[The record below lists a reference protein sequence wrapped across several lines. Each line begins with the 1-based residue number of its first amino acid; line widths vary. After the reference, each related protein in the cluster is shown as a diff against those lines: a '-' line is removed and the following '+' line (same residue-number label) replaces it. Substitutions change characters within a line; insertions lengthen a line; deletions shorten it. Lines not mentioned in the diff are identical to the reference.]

1 MTPPPGDA
9 ASLLAPVSLAF
20 LAVGLCCAVIVFAL
34 RGRLL
39 NRAAVGDRARLA
51 TLIPPVRWLAAGFSG
66 WFVWVFAMAFTMAA
80 LPKEPPPSLP
90 TTALASVPAYALGVA
105 TVVIALWAFRSSPAV
120 RACRVSPMDI
130 RDGAITTL
138 LGIPI
143 VLAIGVLS
151 FLAATLLARANGATE
166 PSEIAHGTLSEI
178 LTLREASGL
187 SWWLLPVVVQV
198 VVLAPLLEEVLYRGC
213 LQSAFVSAT
222 GRSWPSILAAS
233 AIFALVHASAVPWHA
248 MPTLFAVGVVCG
260 LAFERTGRLGP
271 AILFHAAFNAL
282 NLGVAL
288 ASAAPAPAAGG

>member
-9 ASLLAPVSLAF
+9 APLLAPVSLAF
-20 LAVGLCCAVIVFAL
+20 LAVGLCCAVFVFAL

-39 NRAAVGDRARLA
+39 NRAALSERARLA
-51 TLIPPVRWLAAGFSG
+51 ATIPPVLWLAAGFSG
-66 WFVWVFAMAFTMAA
+66 WLVWVFAMAFTMAA
-80 LPKEPPPSLP
+80 LPKEPLPSLP

-120 RACRVSPMDI
+120 RACRVSPPDLK
-130 RDGAITTL
+130 DGGIALL
-138 LGIPI
+138 LGIPM

-151 FLAATLLARANGATE
+151 FLAATLVARTSGATE
-166 PSEIAHGTLSEI
+166 PSEIAHGTLREI
-178 LTLREASGL
+178 LTLRESSGL
-187 SWWLLPVVVQV
+187 SWWILPVAIQV

-213 LQSAFVSAT
+213 LQAAFVSAT

-248 MPTLFAVGVVCG
+248 MPTLFAVGAICG
-260 LAFERTGRLGP
+260 VTFERTGRLGP

-282 NLGVAL
+282 NLGIAL
-288 ASAAPAPAAGG
+288 ASAAPAPSVGG

>member
-1 MTPPPGDA
+1 MTPPPGDSA
-9 ASLLAPVSLAF
+9 ALLTPVSLAF
-20 LAVGLCCAVIVFAL
+20 LAAGLCCAAALFAL

-39 NRAAVGDRARLA
+39 NRAAFGDRARLA
-51 TLIPPVRWLAAGFSG
+51 ASIPPIRWLAAGFAG
-66 WFVWVFAMAFTMAA
+66 WFVWAFAMAFTMSA
-80 LPKEPPPSLP
+80 LPSEPPPSLP
-90 TTALASVPAYALGVA
+90 SVAYASTPAYILGLA
-105 TVVIALWAFRSSPAV
+105 TVAVALWSFRRSPAL
-120 RACRVSPMDI
+120 RPRHVSPSDLTT
-130 RDGAITTL
+130 GAIATL

-151 FLAATLLARANGATE
+151 FLAATLVARASGATE
-166 PSEIAHGTLSEI
+166 PSEIAHGTLREI
-178 LTLREASGL
+178 LTLRESSGL
-187 SWWLLPVVVQV
+187 SWWLLPVVIQV

-282 NLGVAL
+282 NLGIAL
-288 ASAAPAPAAGG
+288 ASATPAPSVGG

>member
-1 MTPPPGDA
+1 MTPAPGNTTP
-9 ASLLAPVSLAF
+9 LLTPVSLAF
-20 LAVGLCCAVIVFAL
+20 LAAGACCVVVVLAL
-34 RGRLL
+34 RGRVLHG
-39 NRAAVGDRARLA
+39 AALRDRARLA
-51 TLIPPVRWLAAGFSG
+51 ASIPPIRWLAAGFSG
-66 WFVWVFAMAFTMAA
+66 WLVWVFASALAMAA
-80 LPKEPPPSLP
+80 LAGERPPSLP
-90 TTALASVPAYALGVA
+90 AIAYASIPAYILGVA
-105 TVVIALWAFRSSPAV
+105 TVVVALWAFRGAPAMHAG
-120 RACRVSPMDI
+120 RISRHDI
-130 RDGAITTL
+130 AAGAFATL
-138 LGIPI
+138 IGIPV

-151 FLAATLLARANGATE
+151 FLVATLIARANGATE

-248 MPTLFAVGVVCG
+248 MPTLFAVGIVCG

-288 ASAAPAPAAGG
+288 ASAAPAPSVAG